1 VGICPNTPPMWPSGD
16 GMKKFVVIAYD
27 IEDDKRRRQ
36 VSKLLEAVGIRV
48 NKSVFECLLAE
59 SRLVKLQGHIARKT
73 VRGDSVLYYPLC
85 RSCIEKVDRSGTA
98 GLPKQSVLA
107 L

>member
-1 VGICPNTPPMWPSGD
+1 MWPSGD

-36 VSKLLEAVGIRV
+36 VSKLLEAVGLRV
-48 NKSVFECLLAE
+48 NKSVFECLLSEA
-59 SRLVKLQGHIARKT
+59 RLVKLQGHIAKKT
-73 VRGDSVLYYPLC
+73 VRGDSVLYYLLC
-85 RSCIEKVDRSGTA
+85 RSCIEKVERSGTD
-98 GLPKQSVLA
+98 GLPTQTVLV